1 MTVSARQ
8 VRLVFLG
15 VLLLLGIGVLA
26 NRLPLARLTI
36 VSGQQYDTLETEN
49 VEAEDN
55 QNTTTQQSSSSNT
68 TSQQPSGSSTSA
80 DSNDPFAGSLA
91 VEAAALRVPTG
102 TRTDITE
109 DAEIHWHPQRNT
121 GTGLF
126 VAEGQDFLVSGLDES
141 GEWVRIIFEG
151 EAGWVR
157 RANTTVPPVRIQE
170 SFD

>member
-55 QNTTTQQSSSSNT
+55 QNTT
-68 TSQQPSGSSTSA
+68 SQQPSDSSTSA